1 MVMSGA
7 KIYDSRMLPE
17 VVIYPFDKVPPSI
30 IQRVKT
36 SVHDRF
42 KVRVTVGKTLTVPV
56 AAYSPERK
64 QYRATFLLNVLA
76 IVDPGNKKARLG
88 IATVDL
94 YVPELNFVF
103 GEALKDD
110 RAAIF
115 STARLNPTAYGQLPD
130 DALFE
135 QRAITEAVHELGH
148 AFGLEHC
155 SRRDCVMWFSN
166 TLEETD
172 RKGTSLCS
180 RCASRLGLSSGLVF

>member
-1 MVMSGA
+1 
-7 KIYDSRMLPE
+7 MLTE
-17 VVIYPFDKVPPSI
+17 VVVHPFDKVPPSI
-30 IQRVKT
+30 IQVVKT
-36 SVHDRF
+36 AIHDRF
-42 KVRVTVGKTLTVPV
+42 KVRTTLGKTLAVPV

-64 QYRATFLLNVLA
+64 QYRSTFLLNLVA
-76 IVDPGNKKARLG
+76 IVEPGTQKARLG
-88 IATVDL
+88 ITTVDL

-115 STARLNPTAYGQLPD
+115 SIARLNPTAYGQPPD
-130 DALFE
+130 DTLLE

-155 SRRDCVMWFSN
+155 PRRGCVMWFSN

-172 RKGTSLCS
+172 RKGTRFCS
-180 RCASRLGLSSGLVF
+180 RCASRLGLSSNLVF